1 MLQTADLDM
10 NKKDLNSLF
19 KELRFLHLLNTK
31 IKNPSELMEDVKTYQ
46 QWSVGTRN
54 IVSILI
60 KNKLLRPEDHMQG
73 MLNKRI
79 SLVFEDDQ
87 FYKFSLCFNKVVISS
102 NGTTQYDY
110 YSGLDTAKSFD
121 SLKNDV
127 NLTLIKVLNK

>member
-31 IKNPSELMEDVKTYQ
+31 IKNPSELTEDVKTYQ

-60 KNKLLRPEDHMQG
+60 KNKLLRPEDYMQG
-73 MLNKRI
+73 ILNKRI

-87 FYKFSLCFNKVVISS
+87 FYKFSLCFDEVYINS
-102 NGTTQYDY
+102 NGTIQYNY
-110 YSGLDTAKSFD
+110 YSGLDTSKSFD
-121 SLKNDV
+121 TLKKDA
-127 NLTLIKVLNK
+127 NLTLIRVLNI